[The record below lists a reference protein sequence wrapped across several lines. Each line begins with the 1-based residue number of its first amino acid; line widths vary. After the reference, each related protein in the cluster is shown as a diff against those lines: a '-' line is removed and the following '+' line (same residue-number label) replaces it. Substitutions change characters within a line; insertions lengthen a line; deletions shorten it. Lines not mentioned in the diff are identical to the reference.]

1 MFFPGPSLPLI
12 ARSKDE
18 RKSSAATPSETVKA
32 SASSA
37 VGAPDSM
44 IPLEDGDPTKKHGDF
59 MGISWDWLVT
69 ITSIMNAC
77 DSYGLWSTN
86 KVLVHCGDL

>member
-44 IPLEDGDPTKKHGDF
+44 IPLEDGDPTNKQE
-59 MGISWDWLVT
+59 ISWGFHGIGWL
-69 ITSIMNAC
+69 
-77 DSYGLWSTN
+77 L
-86 KVLVHCGDL
+86 